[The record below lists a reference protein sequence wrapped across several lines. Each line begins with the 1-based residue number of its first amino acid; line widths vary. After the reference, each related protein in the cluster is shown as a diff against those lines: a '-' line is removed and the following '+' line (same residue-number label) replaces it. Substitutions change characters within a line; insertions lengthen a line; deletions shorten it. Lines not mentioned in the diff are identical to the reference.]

1 MAIKPPNYLSPD
13 WWRQALL
20 DAPQPRGYSEMMKA
34 FREWEARTG
43 REAHSA
49 LEKASS
55 ASEAASAAR
64 EKTLRA
70 YNRKM
75 HGGAA
80 RAIEAYDSLL
90 KARASR
96 YLKALEH
103 YKAQIDAVD
112 AAAAKTI
119 DDANRMRKAM
129 QAIRQSLDE
138 ATAMTEAA
146 VAAQSET
153 RVAEAMKLT
162 ETLERRT
169 DAAIAIWESAMRD
182 LNAVFLSGLAAAASR
197 AADQALET
205 AEPDPGPDDTPPDTP
220 IEATEMKAEP
230 AKPKAKGGKKK
241 KKKKAS
247 KD

>member
-13 WWRQALL
+13 WWSQALL
-20 DAPQPRGYSEMMKA
+20 DAPRPRGYSEMMRA
-34 FREWEARTG
+34 FREWEAQAG
-43 REAHSA
+43 SNAHSA
-49 LEKASS
+49 LEKAS
-55 ASEAASAAR
+55 ASSGAASAAR

-80 RAIEAYDSLL
+80 RAIEAYDALL
-90 KARASR
+90 KARAAQ

-103 YKAQIDAVD
+103 YKAQVDAVD

-182 LNAVFLSGLAAAASR
+182 LNSVFLGGLAAAAAR
-197 AADQALET
+197 AADHALET
-205 AEPDPGPDDTPPDTP
+205 IEPEPAPDPEPAPEPDPAP
-220 IEATEMKAEP
+220 AEVK
-230 AKPKAKGGKKK
+230 AKPKSKSGKKK
-241 KKKKAS
+241 KKAKKG
-247 KD
+247 